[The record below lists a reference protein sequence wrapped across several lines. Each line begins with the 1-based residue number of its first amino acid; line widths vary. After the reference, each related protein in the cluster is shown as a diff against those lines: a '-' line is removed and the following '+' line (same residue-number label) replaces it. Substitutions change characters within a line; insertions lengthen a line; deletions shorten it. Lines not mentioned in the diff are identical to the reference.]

1 LPRKHSQTTQ
11 PPPITAA
18 ETPPTTHQAKRGPA
32 LGQARVSKA
41 PPKLPGRPKAY
52 ATKAVGGITDW
63 EEKDSI
69 YSGEQVPHYHTWIL
83 LPEGWTQ
90 QWVEGAQLPKRVLS
104 KYHASLT
111 SIAATRGKRAAQ
123 PSSIIVLDNDEDRMA
138 DDYAEDE
145 HDDDEEEEE
154 IEEPEDEDD
163 KDFIVPDEDMEEEE
177 EGEEKGEEEDAP
189 GLVVIDGEEDEE
201 DYEPTPAGEAGTSG
215 GYRPKK

>member
-1 LPRKHSQTTQ
+1 MHVKQCCNYDESSRARPWEG
-11 PPPITAA
+11 A
-18 ETPPTTHQAKRGPA
+18 EIKYRPHPEKSLPA
-32 LGQARVSKA
+32 L
-41 PPKLPGRPKAY
+41 
-52 ATKAVGGITDW
+52 
-63 EEKDSI
+63 E
-69 YSGEQVPHYHTWIL
+69 
-83 LPEGWTQ
+83 
-90 QWVEGAQLPKRVLS
+90 LPKRVLS